1 MFIEHIPRL
10 IEVFGAIILAFMVL
24 RVHHRILH
32 EHKIDNE
39 VFKVMK
45 LEQKLGILGIL
56 LIVIGFTLDVIF

>member
-1 MFIEHIPRL
+1 MFIEHIPHL
-10 IEVFGAIILAFMVL
+10 IEVSGKLILAYMVL

-45 LEQKLGILGIL
+45 LEQKLGMLGFAL
-56 LIVIGFTLDVIF
+56 VVIGFTLGVIF